1 MSIIILRL
9 DQEKGPRV
17 SAKVR
22 HGSDEFVALIDGTR
36 SALTELVGKDCI
48 VEMLFDSV
56 ASWKELHEFQDDQSC
71 IMSSANT
78 PDAVTLRGR
87 VHNISELDENSR
99 IVDLYLQNGPEFLAV
114 SSAELGGV
122 VPAVDSALEITVYGL
137 CFYPT
142 GV

>member
-1 MSIIILRL
+1 MSITILRL
-9 DQEKGPRV
+9 GKEQGPRV

-22 HGSDEFVALIDGTR
+22 HGSHEFVALIDGSR
-36 SALTELVGKDCI
+36 STLTELVGEDCV

-56 ASWKELHEFQDDQSC
+56 ASWRELHEFQDDQSC

-78 PDAVTLRGR
+78 PDAATLRGR
-87 VHNISELDENSR
+87 VHNISDLDDNSQ
-99 IVDLYLQNGPEFLAV
+99 IIDLYLQTGPEFLAV
-114 SSAELGGV
+114 SSAELNGV
-122 VPAVDSALEITVYGL
+122 VPALGSALEITVHGL

>member
-1 MSIIILRL
+1 MSIVILRL
-9 DQEKGPRV
+9 DKEQGPRV

-22 HGSDEFVALIDGTR
+22 HGSHDFVALIHGSKST
-36 SALTELVGKDCI
+36 LTELVGKDCV
-48 VEMLFDSV
+48 VEMLFESV

-78 PDAVTLRGR
+78 PDAITLRGR
-87 VHNISELDENSR
+87 VHNISDLDENSQV
-99 IVDLYLQNGPEFLAV
+99 IDLYLQIGREFLAL
-114 SSAELGGV
+114 SSAELNDV
-122 VPAVDSALEITVYGL
+122 VPALGAALEITVHGL